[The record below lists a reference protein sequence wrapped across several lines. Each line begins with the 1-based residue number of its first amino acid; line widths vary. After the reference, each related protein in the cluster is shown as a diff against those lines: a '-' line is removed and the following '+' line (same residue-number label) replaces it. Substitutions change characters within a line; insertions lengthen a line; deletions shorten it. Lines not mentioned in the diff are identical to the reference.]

1 MVRRPPAHWLAAL
14 LLLAGPAAAA
24 PEAPIRTVVV
34 KVPEGEPPLPLQR
47 LVEALRSQL
56 VELGIEVQL
65 STGPADGGA
74 VGGTTSSS
82 PDRDVLAFVWIERT
96 ADALTVHFYEP
107 AGTSLRERRV
117 PVTGTDAASIEE
129 VAVVVRSAANALLER
144 AAQEPSPTA
153 EPARP
158 PPPPPPPEAP
168 PREAQPGLSPFQ
180 AAVGYAGTRYASE
193 VPWQHGAQVSIAWRA
208 GSTPWRLGAAYTWV
222 TALRRQT
229 EDLTLTLYR
238 HPMEVFVGFEV
249 PVSDGRVSLR
259 AEGAGIADQVV
270 RRTNQVSPDLQST
283 PSNARWSWAVSTR
296 LRLAWRPTRPVWLFA
311 TAGAD
316 FLLDRFDH
324 VVRSPEEE
332 PVISPLAVR
341 PNLQVGGA
349 VDFP

>member
-1 MVRRPPAHWLAAL
+1 M

-24 PEAPIRTVVV
+24 PEGPIRAVVV

-47 LVEALRSQL
+47 LIEALRSQL

-65 STGPADGGA
+65 STGPADGDA
-74 VGGTTSSS
+74 VGGTAPSS

-107 AGTSLRERRV
+107 AGTSLRERRI

-144 AAQEPSPTA
+144 AANEPPPTA
-153 EPARP
+153 EPTIQP
-158 PPPPPPPEAP
+158 PPRPAPQAPPEEAAP
-168 PREAQPGLSPFQ
+168 EASPLQ
-180 AAVGYAGTRYASE
+180 LGVAYAGTLYASE

-208 GSTPWRLGAAYTWV
+208 GTTPWRIGAAYSWV
-222 TALRRQT
+222 GALRRRT
-229 EDLTLTLYR
+229 DDLTLTLYR

-249 PVSDGRVSLR
+249 PVAGDHASLR
-259 AEGAGIADQVV
+259 AEGGGIGDRVV
-270 RRTNQVSPDLQST
+270 RRTNQVSPDLQTT
-283 PSNARWSWAVSTR
+283 PSTARWSWAVSTR

-311 TAGAD
+311 AAGAD
-316 FLLDRFDH
+316 FLLSRFDH
-324 VVRSPEEE
+324 VVRTPSEQ

-349 VDFP
+349 IDFP